1 MFNKVFS
8 KGYAGLRNWLLQR
21 FTALVMAVY
30 SVMLAVMLLVQ
41 QPWQQASWK
50 QMFSPLWMRVFTLLF
65 MFSLIAHA
73 WLGVRDIF
81 KDYVPALRLRK
92 VLQVVV
98 AGALVA
104 YGVWTVNILWSV

>member
-1 MFNKVFS
+1 MFNKIFS

-30 SVMLAVMLLVQ
+30 SVILAIMLLVK

-50 QMFSPLWMRVFTLLF
+50 QMFSPLWMRIFTLLF

-81 KDYVPALRLRK
+81 KDYIPALRLRK

-98 AGALVA
+98 ATALMVYA
-104 YGVWTVNILWSV
+104 VWTVNILWSV